1 MNQKKKNQSWE
12 IENTKQ
18 SIKNSVSML
27 EQLEINQTPK
37 KRKGKKW
44 NQGSWWVTWEKKW
57 SDAIQSEEVTG
68 FIAWSIDW

>member
-27 EQLEINQTPK
+27 EQLEINQTPN

-57 SDAIQSEEVTG
+57 SDVIQSEEVTG
-68 FIAWSIDW
+68 FTAWSIDW